1 MSLSTDAI
9 DTSESLKQEG
19 EQIARYLTGVS
30 PPPDILDRYVEAHA
44 WLFRDAVSPR
54 EHASVIFARQH
65 AWALPYLDAGLA
77 VLRPHSRLRNKILL
91 MFALLETTPD
101 FIDLFFAESLSKPR
115 ALFRMTKTAAKGVL
129 YVILGVALYPFM
141 VRSR

>member
-1 MSLSTDAI
+1 MSLSTDTI
-9 DTSESLKQEG
+9 DAPDSLKQEG

-30 PPPDILDRYVEAHA
+30 PPPDVLERYVEAHA
-44 WLFRDAVSPR
+44 LLFRDAVSPTER
-54 EHASVIFARQH
+54 ASVLFVRQH
-65 AWALPYLDAGLA
+65 TWALPYMDAGLA

-101 FIDLFFAESLSKPR
+101 FIDLFFAESLSKTG
-115 ALFRMTKTAAKGVL
+115 ALVRMVSTAAKAVL
-129 YVILGVALYPFM
+129 HIVLGVALYPFM

>member
-9 DTSESLKQEG
+9 DTSDSLKQEG
-19 EQIARYLTGVS
+19 EQIARYLTGVL
-30 PPPDILDRYVEAHA
+30 PPPDVLERYVEAHA
-44 WLFRDAVSPR
+44 LLFRDAVSPTER
-54 EHASVIFARQH
+54 ASILFVRHH
-65 AWALPYLDAGLA
+65 AWALPYMDAGLA

-101 FIDLFFAESLSKPR
+101 FIDLFFAESLSR
-115 ALFRMTKTAAKGVL
+115 TGALFRMIKTAAKAVL
-129 YVILGVALYPFM
+129 HVILGVALYPFM